1 MGQIR
6 ITPSILNA
14 DQDNLDIEIGKIAKS
29 ADLLH
34 LDIMDN
40 KFVPNLTWDFAAAER
55 IIRNSPIPVDA
66 HLMIADPDV
75 QAISYAEVGCA
86 SVTIHYEATL
96 KAKQTLTAIRRAGA
110 RAAIAIKPR
119 TDFSVLIDLKDHL
132 DMVLIMTV
140 EPGFGGQK
148 FMSDMMEKVRSARN
162 LIGDSD
168 IWLQVD
174 GGITVDTISIAK
186 EAGADTFVAGSAVFK
201 AEDPADMVQRLRNI
215 ASGQ

>member
-66 HLMIADPDV
+66 HLMIEDPDV

-174 GGITVDTISIAK
+174 GGITLDTISIAK

-215 ASGQ
+215 ASGM